1 MYEGNKVLR
10 LPKGI
15 HFVIPEYVSESLAHN
30 QLQPEKAFLIDLA
43 RMATMASDLEVCCD
57 GFLIHLLLIARN
69 TFVLMFA
76 DIQVLFIK
84 FAHDTV

>member
-30 QLQPEKAFLIDLA
+30 RLQPEKAFLIDLA
-43 RMATMASDLEVCCD
+43 RMATMASDLEACWRWFPDTFITYCKEHVCSHVCRYTS
-57 GFLIHLLLIARN
+57 LIRKICA
-69 TFVLMFA
+69 
-76 DIQVLFIK
+76 
-84 FAHDTV
+84 